1 MNNDKPCICQYPD
14 CQKKIKLTD
23 FPCKCANT
31 YCKIHRL
38 PEQHRC
44 TYDYRGSVSK
54 SKRVEELRCVSN
66 KLQKIDS

>member
-1 MNNDKPCICQYPD
+1 MNNDKSCICQYPD